1 MESKKFLS
9 PNGRKKMLFEIFLVV
24 AAVAA
29 TTITVMHK
37 LQKSYERDLLKRHR
51 EELESIIR
59 PKDVL

>member
-1 MESKKFLS
+1 MELKKSSLR
-9 PNGRKKMLFEIFLVV
+9 NGSKKMLFEIFMVV

-37 LQKSYERDLLKRHR
+37 MQKSYERELLKRHR

-59 PKDVL
+59 PRDVL

>member
-1 MESKKFLS
+1 
-9 PNGRKKMLFEIFLVV
+9 MLFEIFLVV

-29 TTITVMHK
+29 TTVTVMHK

-59 PKDVL
+59 PKDIL